1 MNSLLFSN
9 IIRFI
14 ALVLLQVLICN
25 QMNFLGSIS
34 PYIYVLFIL
43 IYPVK
48 NNRLSFILISFVLGI
63 LIDVF
68 MDTGGAHAAASVTIA
83 YMRPVFL
90 KFSFGAAYEYQAI
103 KFNDADLLPRVIYF
117 TLLILI
123 HHFIL
128 FILIIFDNSKAGMVV
143 SNALSTGLFTL
154 FLALTLTTL
163 FSRKEKWESYYF

>member
-9 IIRFI
+9 IVRFI

-48 NNRLSFILISFVLGI
+48 NNRLSFIFISFVLGI
-63 LIDVF
+63 LIDIF

-117 TLLILI
+117 TLMILI

-163 FSRKEKWESYYF
+163 FSRKEK

>member
-25 QMNFLGSIS
+25 QMNFLGSIN
-34 PYIYVLFIL
+34 PYIYILFIL

-90 KFSFGAAYEYQAI
+90 KFSFRAAYEYQAI

-163 FSRKEKWESYYF
+163 FSRKEK

>member
-48 NNRLSFILISFVLGI
+48 NNRLSFIFISFVLGI
-63 LIDVF
+63 LIDIF

-90 KFSFGAAYEYQAI
+90 KFSFGAAYDYQAI

-163 FSRKEKWESYYF
+163 FSRKEK

>member
-1 MNSLLFSN
+1 
-9 IIRFI
+9 
-14 ALVLLQVLICN
+14 
-25 QMNFLGSIS
+25 MNFLGSIN
-34 PYIYVLFIL
+34 PYIYILFIL

-63 LIDVF
+63 LIDIF

-163 FSRKEKWESYYF
+163 FSRKEK

>member
-25 QMNFLGSIS
+25 QMNFLGSIN
-34 PYIYVLFIL
+34 PYIYILFIL

-48 NNRLSFILISFVLGI
+48 NNRLSFLLISFVLGI
-63 LIDVF
+63 LIDIF
-68 MDTGGAHAAASVTIA
+68 IDTGGAHAAASVTIA
-83 YMRPVFL
+83 YVRPVFL

-154 FLALTLTTL
+154 FLALTLTAL
-163 FSRKEKWESYYF
+163 FSRKEK

>member
-48 NNRLSFILISFVLGI
+48 NNRLSFIFISFVLGI
-63 LIDVF
+63 LIDIF

-154 FLALTLTTL
+154 FLALTLITL
-163 FSRKEKWESYYF
+163 FSRKEK

>member
-34 PYIYVLFIL
+34 PYIYVLFML

-48 NNRLSFILISFVLGI
+48 NNRLSFIFISFVLGI
-63 LIDVF
+63 LIDIF

-163 FSRKEKWESYYF
+163 FSRKEK

>member
-25 QMNFLGSIS
+25 QINFLGSIN
-34 PYIYVLFIL
+34 PYIYILFIL

-63 LIDVF
+63 LIDIF

-154 FLALTLTTL
+154 FLALTLTAL
-163 FSRKEKWESYYF
+163 FSRKEK

>member
-25 QMNFLGSIS
+25 QMNFLGSIN
-34 PYIYVLFIL
+34 PYIYILFIL

-48 NNRLSFILISFVLGI
+48 NNSLSFIFISFVLGI
-63 LIDVF
+63 LIDIF

-163 FSRKEKWESYYF
+163 FSRKEK

>member
-25 QMNFLGSIS
+25 QMNFLGSIN
-34 PYIYVLFIL
+34 PYIYILFIL

-63 LIDVF
+63 LIDIF
-68 MDTGGAHAAASVTIA
+68 IDTGGAHAAASVTIA

-154 FLALTLTTL
+154 FLSLTLTAL
-163 FSRKEKWESYYF
+163 FSRKEK

>member
-1 MNSLLFSN
+1 M
-9 IIRFI
+9 
-14 ALVLLQVLICN
+14 QVLICN

-48 NNRLSFILISFVLGI
+48 NNRLSFIFISFVLGI
-63 LIDVF
+63 LIDIF

-163 FSRKEKWESYYF
+163 FSRKEK

>member
-9 IIRFI
+9 IVRFI

-48 NNRLSFILISFVLGI
+48 NNRLSFIFISFVLGI
-63 LIDVF
+63 LIDIF

-163 FSRKEKWESYYF
+163 FSRKEK

>member
-25 QMNFLGSIS
+25 QMNFLGSIN
-34 PYIYVLFIL
+34 PYIYILFIL

-48 NNRLSFILISFVLGI
+48 NNSLSFIFTSFGLGI
-63 LIDVF
+63 LIDIF

-103 KFNDADLLPRVIYF
+103 KFNDVDLLPRVVYFSFLSFIHHLILFLLVVFDNAKAELVATWALSSGVF
-117 TLLILI
+117 TLL
-123 HHFIL
+123 
-128 FILIIFDNSKAGMVV
+128 
-143 SNALSTGLFTL
+143 
-154 FLALTLTTL
+154 LTLLLHTL
-163 FSRKEKWESYYF
+163 FSRKEK

>member
-25 QMNFLGSIS
+25 QMNFLGSLN
-34 PYIYVLFIL
+34 PYIYILFIL

-163 FSRKEKWESYYF
+163 FSRKEK

>member
-14 ALVLLQVLICN
+14 ALVLLQVLICS
-25 QMNFLGSIS
+25 QMNFLGSIN
-34 PYIYVLFIL
+34 PYIYILFIL

-48 NNRLSFILISFVLGI
+48 NNRLSFIFISFVLGI
-63 LIDVF
+63 LIDIF

-163 FSRKEKWESYYF
+163 FSRKEK

>member
-25 QMNFLGSIS
+25 QMNFLGSIN
-34 PYIYVLFIL
+34 PYIYILFIL

-48 NNRLSFILISFVLGI
+48 NNRLSFLLISFVLGI
-63 LIDVF
+63 LIDIF
-68 MDTGGAHAAASVTIA
+68 IDTGGAHAAASVTIA

-154 FLALTLTTL
+154 FLALTLTAL
-163 FSRKEKWESYYF
+163 FSRKEK

>member
-48 NNRLSFILISFVLGI
+48 NNRLSFIFISFVLGI
-63 LIDVF
+63 LIDIF
-68 MDTGGAHAAASVTIA
+68 TDTGGAHAAASVTIA

-163 FSRKEKWESYYF
+163 FSRKEK

>member
-25 QMNFLGSIS
+25 QMNFLGSIN
-34 PYIYVLFIL
+34 PYIYILFIL
-43 IYPVK
+43 IYPFK
-48 NNRLSFILISFVLGI
+48 NNSLSFIFTSFVLGI
-63 LIDVF
+63 LIDIF

-163 FSRKEKWESYYF
+163 FSRKEK

>member
-48 NNRLSFILISFVLGI
+48 NNRLSFIFISFVLGI
-63 LIDVF
+63 LIDIF

-103 KFNDADLLPRVIYF
+103 KFNEADLLTRFIYF

-163 FSRKEKWESYYF
+163 FSRKEK

>member
-25 QMNFLGSIS
+25 QMNFLGSIN
-34 PYIYVLFIL
+34 PYIYILFIL

-48 NNRLSFILISFVLGI
+48 NNRLSFIFISFVLGI
-63 LIDVF
+63 LIDIF

-103 KFNDADLLPRVIYF
+103 KFNDAGLLPRVIYF

-154 FLALTLTTL
+154 FLALTLTAL
-163 FSRKEKWESYYF
+163 FSRKEK